1 MAKKDEDIS
10 VTQTELKYILDVNQK
25 AIEIYVEVE
34 KQNEQIID
42 TLEHFKEVANKVEYK
57 LNDINNTS
65 SHTFDLLKENLLE
78 ETKEI
83 KQKLIDL
90 ENSQLKIKE
99 ISLELKEKI
108 SDIDNK
114 SLEVEKKIT
123 DVEKSIF
130 KLVIAIS
137 STVIATVVSII
148 QLLMK
153 K

>member
-1 MAKKDEDIS
+1 MAKRDEDIS

-42 TLEHFKEVANKVEYK
+42 TLEHFKEVASKVEYK

-65 SHTFDLLKENLLE
+65 SITFDLLKENLLE

-83 KQKLIDL
+83 KKKLIDL

-99 ISLELKEKI
+99 ISLELKDRI
-108 SDIDNK
+108 SEIDSK
-114 SLEVEKKIT
+114 SIEVEKKIT

-137 STVIATVVSII
+137 STVIATIASIV
-148 QLLMK
+148 QLLIK